1 MGSKQQKRRY
11 SELRGILLNSL
22 KNGEKSL
29 NELSRISGIN
39 WKTCDNHLIWL
50 IGMEW
55 VEEVFSSRYVRIFKI
70 TEKGVEEL
78 SRGKIK

>member
-1 MGSKQQKRRY
+1 MGEKQAKRGY
-11 SELRGILLNSL
+11 SELRYLILNSL

-29 NELSRISGIN
+29 NELSRDSGVN

-55 VEEVFSSRYVRIFKI
+55 VEEVFSSKYVRIFKI
-70 TEKGVEEL
+70 SEKGKERL
-78 SRGKIK
+78 SEGKFG

>member
-1 MGSKQQKRRY
+1 MGEKQQKRRY

-22 KNGEKSL
+22 KNGEKTI
-29 NELSRISGIN
+29 NELSKTSGIN

-50 IGMEW
+50 VGMEW

-70 TEKGVEEL
+70 TEKGREEL
-78 SRGKIK
+78 SRGKI

>member
-1 MGSKQQKRRY
+1 MSEKHVKRGY
-11 SELRGILLNSL
+11 SELRYLILNSL

-70 TEKGVEEL
+70 SEKGKERL
-78 SRGKIK
+78 SAGKI